1 MLDDFEKD
9 TTLGLDENIEGAL
22 SYLLTWLSALFFIA
36 AEKKSNYVRFHAFQ
50 SLFLFLPLTI
60 LWVLFRFVGPLIP
73 IAIIEFILYL
83 LSFLIIFF
91 MLIAVVFL
99 GATAYNG
106 DTFRIPVIG
115 DFAEKFLSKY

>member
-22 SYLLTWLSALFFIA
+22 SYILTWVSALVFIF

-60 LWVLFRFVGPLIP
+60 LWVVFWFVGPVIP
-73 IAIIEFILYL
+73 IGIIKLILL
-83 LSFLIIFF
+83 ILSYLIIFF
-91 MLIAVVFL
+91 MLVAVIFL

-115 DFAEKFLSKY
+115 DFAEKFLSRY

>member
-22 SYLLTWLSALFFIA
+22 CYILTWVSAVVFVL

-60 LWVLFRFVGPLIP
+60 LWVLFYFVGPLIP
-73 IAIIEFILYL
+73 IAIIKLILL
-83 LSFLIIFF
+83 ILSFLIIFF
-91 MLIAVVFL
+91 MLVAVIFL

-115 DFAEKFLSKY
+115 DFAEKFLSRY